1 LSDIKTAETNLVLA
15 KIDLQKYLEGDYLQS
30 KKDIEGR
37 IAIAKSDLE
46 MWEERAAWSARMS
59 KRNYVTASQAQA
71 DAARLQSAK
80 LALQKVEEELGVLE
94 NPQYGLKKRSTT
106 DFQSKIDE
114 AELALDRVKKQ
125 AVAKEA
131 QADADRKAKQAVY
144 AQEQSKY
151 GEIEEEIR
159 KCIITSPQDGLVVYY
174 VPEQARF
181 GMGQQQSVVAQGEPV
196 REGQK

>member
-80 LALQKVEEELGVLE
+80 LALQKVEEELRVLE

-114 AELALDRVKKQ
+114 AERALDRVKKQ

-131 QADADRKAKQAVY
+131 QPTPTARPSSPSTPRSSPSTARSRKKSASASSRRRRT
-144 AQEQSKY
+144 AWWSTTC
-151 GEIEEEIR
+151 R
-159 KCIITSPQDGLVVYY
+159 NRTAS
-174 VPEQARF
+174 AR
-181 GMGQQQSVVAQGEPV
+181 
-196 REGQK
+196 